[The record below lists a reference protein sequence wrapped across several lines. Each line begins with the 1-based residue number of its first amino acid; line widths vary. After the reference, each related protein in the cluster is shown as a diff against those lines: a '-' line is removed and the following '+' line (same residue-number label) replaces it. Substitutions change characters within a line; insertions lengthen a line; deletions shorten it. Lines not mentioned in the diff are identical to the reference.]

1 MKRVLLLFILIF
13 TLQPSTANA
22 IVMKDTKVLIELPYS
37 KSDQVSDVVL
47 TPVSAIL
54 IGTIESLNSTW
65 INGNL
70 SGASDG
76 FIASYSSLGAPL
88 WNLRLGGAEN
98 EIATSAALDA
108 DGSIWVLG
116 AATSL
121 VTPTPN
127 PATTGPALNPDNVV
141 PEPGQVK
148 NSPLN
153 RIKLWQVSNT
163 GRLLNSFEFIS
174 ENIINPRKIIISGAN
189 LNIFGNSYNKSDVS
203 GFYISANKFGIFS
216 PKVKYGVKTTQLSS
230 AILNSDASFTLV
242 GMSGDQL
249 LKTKA
254 LSKLDAIT
262 MKVSSSGVL
271 QVVGRA
277 TLKST
282 TRNWSSIS
290 TGLLQGGKVTYSN
303 RTEAAITKFS
313 AINKPIWNVRYS
325 AKSSALVASGK
336 NSWASFISSG
346 QIKSV
351 SAWKPKIPTPVVL
364 ELGKKGEVLNSY
376 KLSAPAVAIAV
387 NNEIGT
393 VLITDSGV
401 SFGLVVIN

>member
-1 MKRVLLLFILIF
+1 MKRVLLAFLLIF
-13 TLQPSTANA
+13 SLQPSTANA
-22 IVMKDTKVLIELPYS
+22 VEIKSTKALIELPYL

-54 IGTIESLNSTW
+54 IGTTESPNSPW
-65 INGNL
+65 ISGNL
-70 SGASDG
+70 GGASDG

-88 WNLRLGGAEN
+88 WNLRLGGIEN
-98 EIATSAALDA
+98 EIATSAAIDT

-121 VTPTPN
+121 ITPTPKPN
-127 PATTGPALNPDNVV
+127 TGPVLNPDNVIS
-141 PEPGQVK
+141 ESAQVK

-153 RIKLWQVSNT
+153 RIKLWQISNT

-174 ENIINPRKIIISGAN
+174 ENIIDPRKILISGAN
-189 LNIFGNSYNKSDVS
+189 LNIFGNSYNKNEVS
-203 GFYISANKFGIFS
+203 GFYISANKFGVFS
-216 PKVKYGVKTTQLSS
+216 PKVKYGVKTTQLNS
-230 AILNSDASFTLV
+230 AIINLDAGFTVV
-242 GMSGDQL
+242 GTSGDPL

-262 MKVSSSGVL
+262 IKVSSSGLL

-290 TGLLQGGKVTYSN
+290 TGLLQGGKVSYSN

-313 AINKPIWNVRYS
+313 AINKPIWNIRYS

-346 QIKSV
+346 PIKSV
-351 SAWKPKIPTPVVL
+351 PAWKPKIPTPVVV
-364 ELGKKGEVLNSY
+364 ELGKKGEALNSY
-376 KLSAPAVAIAV
+376 KLSAPAVAMAV
-387 NNEIGT
+387 NSEIGT

-401 SFGLVVIN
+401 SFGFIVIN

>member
-1 MKRVLLLFILIF
+1 LKRVLLVFILIF

-54 IGTIESLNSTW
+54 IGTIESPNSTW

-70 SGASDG
+70 GGASDG

-98 EIATSAALDA
+98 EIATSAAIDA

-121 VTPTPN
+121 VTPTPK
-127 PATTGPALNPDNVV
+127 PATGPVLNPDNVV

-189 LNIFGNSYNKSDVS
+189 LNIFGNSYIKSDVS
-203 GFYISANKFGIFS
+203 GFYISANKFGAFS
-216 PKVKYGVKTTQLSS
+216 PKVKYGVKTTQISS
-230 AILNSDASFTLV
+230 AIINTDASFTVV

-249 LKTKA
+249 LKSKA

-262 MKVSSSGVL
+262 MKTSSTGVL

-277 TLKST
+277 TLKNT
-282 TRNWSSIS
+282 TRSWSSIGA
-290 TGLLQGGKVTYSN
+290 GLLQGGKVSYSN
-303 RTEAAITKFS
+303 KTESAITKFS
-313 AINKPIWNVRYS
+313 AINKPVWNIRYS

-346 QIKSV
+346 PIKSV
-351 SAWKPKIPTPVVL
+351 PAWKPKIPIPVVV
-364 ELGKKGEVLNSY
+364 ELGKKGEALNSY
-376 KLSAPAVAIAV
+376 KLSAPAVALAV
-387 NNEIGT
+387 NSEIGT

-401 SFGLVVIN
+401 SFGFVVIN

>member
-1 MKRVLLLFILIF
+1 MKRVLLVFILIF

-54 IGTIESLNSTW
+54 IGTIESPNSTW

-70 SGASDG
+70 GGASDG

-98 EIATSAALDA
+98 EIATSAAIDA

-121 VTPTPN
+121 VTPTPK
-127 PATTGPALNPDNVV
+127 PATGPVLNPDNVA
-141 PEPGQVK
+141 PETGQVK

-189 LNIFGNSYNKSDVS
+189 INIFGNSYTKSDVS
-203 GFYISANKFGIFS
+203 GFYISANKFGAFS
-216 PKVKYGVKTTQLSS
+216 PKVKYGVKTTQISS
-230 AILNSDASFTLV
+230 AIINTDASFTLV

-249 LKTKA
+249 LKSKA

-262 MKVSSSGVL
+262 MKTSSTGVL

-277 TLKST
+277 TLKNT
-282 TRNWSSIS
+282 TRSWSSIGA
-290 TGLLQGGKVTYSN
+290 GLLQGGKVTYSN
-303 RTEAAITKFS
+303 KTESAITKFS
-313 AINKPIWNVRYS
+313 AINKPVWNIRYS

-346 QIKSV
+346 PIKSV
-351 SAWKPKIPTPVVL
+351 PAWKPKIPIPVVV
-364 ELGKKGEVLNSY
+364 ELGKKGEALNSY
-376 KLSAPAVAIAV
+376 KLSAPAVAMAV
-387 NNEIGT
+387 NSEIGT

-401 SFGLVVIN
+401 SFGFVVIN

>member
-1 MKRVLLLFILIF
+1 LKRVLLVFILIF

-54 IGTIESLNSTW
+54 IGTIESPNSTW

-70 SGASDG
+70 GGASDG

-98 EIATSAALDA
+98 EIATSATIDA

-121 VTPTPN
+121 VTPTPK
-127 PATTGPALNPDNVV
+127 PATGPVLNPDNVV

-189 LNIFGNSYNKSDVS
+189 INIFGNSYTKSDVS
-203 GFYISANKFGIFS
+203 GFYISANKFGAFS
-216 PKVKYGVKTTQLSS
+216 PKVKYGVKTTQISS
-230 AILNSDASFTLV
+230 AIINTDASFTLV

-249 LKTKA
+249 LKSKA

-262 MKVSSSGVL
+262 MKTSSTGVL

-277 TLKST
+277 TLKNT
-282 TRNWSSIS
+282 TRSWSSIGA
-290 TGLLQGGKVTYSN
+290 GLLQGGKVTYSN
-303 RTEAAITKFS
+303 KTESAITKFS
-313 AINKPIWNVRYS
+313 AINKPVWNIRYS

-346 QIKSV
+346 PIKSV
-351 SAWKPKIPTPVVL
+351 PAWKPKIPIPVVV
-364 ELGKKGEVLNSY
+364 ELGKKGEALNSY
-376 KLSAPAVAIAV
+376 KLSAPAVAMAV
-387 NNEIGT
+387 NSEIGT

-401 SFGLVVIN
+401 SFGFVVIN

>member
-1 MKRVLLLFILIF
+1 MKRVLLVFILIF

-54 IGTIESLNSTW
+54 IGTIESPNSTW

-70 SGASDG
+70 GGASDG

-98 EIATSAALDA
+98 EIATSAAIDA

-121 VTPTPN
+121 VTPTPK
-127 PATTGPALNPDNVV
+127 PATGPVLNPDNVI

-163 GRLLNSFEFIS
+163 GRLLNSFEFVS

-189 LNIFGNSYNKSDVS
+189 INIFGNSYNKSDVS
-203 GFYISANKFGIFS
+203 GFYISANKFGAFS
-216 PKVKYGVKTTQLSS
+216 PKVKYGVKTTQISS
-230 AILNSDASFTLV
+230 AIVNPDASFTVV

-249 LKTKA
+249 LKSKA

-262 MKVSSSGVL
+262 MKTASTGVL

-277 TLKST
+277 TLKNT
-282 TRNWSSIS
+282 TRSWSSIGA
-290 TGLLQGGKVTYSN
+290 GLLQGGKVTYSN
-303 RTEAAITKFS
+303 KTESAITKFS
-313 AINKPIWNVRYS
+313 AINKPVWNIRYS

-336 NSWASFISSG
+336 NSWASFISNG
-346 QIKSV
+346 PIKSV
-351 SAWKPKIPTPVVL
+351 SAWKPKTPTPVVV
-364 ELGKKGEVLNSY
+364 ELGKKGEALNSY
-376 KLSAPAVAIAV
+376 KLSAPAVAMAV
-387 NNEIGT
+387 NSEIGT

-401 SFGLVVIN
+401 SFGFVVIN

>member
-1 MKRVLLLFILIF
+1 
-13 TLQPSTANA
+13 
-22 IVMKDTKVLIELPYS
+22 MKDTKVLIELPYS

-54 IGTIESLNSTW
+54 IGTIESPNSTW

-70 SGASDG
+70 GGASDG

-98 EIATSAALDA
+98 EIATSAAIDA

-121 VTPTPN
+121 VTPTPK
-127 PATTGPALNPDNVV
+127 PATGPVLNPDNVV

-189 LNIFGNSYNKSDVS
+189 INIFGNSYTKSDVS
-203 GFYISANKFGIFS
+203 GFYISANKFGAFS
-216 PKVKYGVKTTQLSS
+216 PKVKYGVKTTQISS
-230 AILNSDASFTLV
+230 AIINTDASFTLV

-249 LKTKA
+249 LKSKA

-262 MKVSSSGVL
+262 IKISSSGVL

-277 TLKST
+277 TLKNT
-282 TRNWSSIS
+282 TRSWSSIGA
-290 TGLLQGGKVTYSN
+290 GLLQGGKVTYSN
-303 RTEAAITKFS
+303 KTESAITKFS
-313 AINKPIWNVRYS
+313 AINKPVWNIRYS

-346 QIKSV
+346 PIKSV
-351 SAWKPKIPTPVVL
+351 PAWKPKIPIPVVV
-364 ELGKKGEVLNSY
+364 ELGKKGEALNSY
-376 KLSAPAVAIAV
+376 KLSAPAVALAV
-387 NNEIGT
+387 NSEIGT

-401 SFGLVVIN
+401 SFGFVVIN

>member
-1 MKRVLLLFILIF
+1 
-13 TLQPSTANA
+13 
-22 IVMKDTKVLIELPYS
+22 MKDTKVLIELPYS

-54 IGTIESLNSTW
+54 IGTSESPNSTW

-70 SGASDG
+70 GGASDG

-98 EIATSAALDA
+98 EIATSAAIDA

-121 VTPTPN
+121 VTPTPK
-127 PATTGPALNPDNVV
+127 PATGPVLNPDNVV

-189 LNIFGNSYNKSDVS
+189 INIFGNSYNKSDVS
-203 GFYISANKFGIFS
+203 GFYISANKFGAFS
-216 PKVKYGVKTTQLSS
+216 PKVKYGVKTTQISS
-230 AILNSDASFTLV
+230 AIINTDASFTLV

-249 LKTKA
+249 LKSKA

-262 MKVSSSGVL
+262 MKTSSTGVL

-277 TLKST
+277 TLKNT
-282 TRNWSSIS
+282 TRSWSSIGA
-290 TGLLQGGKVTYSN
+290 GLLQGGKVTYSN
-303 RTEAAITKFS
+303 KTESAITKFS
-313 AINKPIWNVRYS
+313 AINKPVWNIRYS

-346 QIKSV
+346 PIKSV
-351 SAWKPKIPTPVVL
+351 PAWKPKIPIPVVV
-364 ELGKKGEVLNSY
+364 ELGKKGEALNSY
-376 KLSAPAVAIAV
+376 KLSAPAVAMAV
-387 NNEIGT
+387 NSEIGT

-401 SFGLVVIN
+401 SFGFVVIN

>member
-1 MKRVLLLFILIF
+1 LKRVLLVFILIF

-22 IVMKDTKVLIELPYS
+22 IVMKETKVLIELPYS

-54 IGTIESLNSTW
+54 IGTIESPNSTW

-70 SGASDG
+70 GGASDG

-98 EIATSAALDA
+98 EIATSAAIDA

-121 VTPTPN
+121 VTPTPK
-127 PATTGPALNPDNVV
+127 PATGPVLNPDNVV

-189 LNIFGNSYNKSDVS
+189 INIFGNSYTKSDVS
-203 GFYISANKFGIFS
+203 GFYISANKFGAFS
-216 PKVKYGVKTTQLSS
+216 PKVKYGVKTTQISS
-230 AILNSDASFTLV
+230 AIINTDASFTLV

-249 LKTKA
+249 LKSKA

-262 MKVSSSGVL
+262 MKTSSTGVL

-277 TLKST
+277 TLKNT
-282 TRNWSSIS
+282 TRSWSSIGA
-290 TGLLQGGKVTYSN
+290 GLLQGGKVTYSN
-303 RTEAAITKFS
+303 KTESAITKFS
-313 AINKPIWNVRYS
+313 AINKPVWNIRYS

-346 QIKSV
+346 PIKSV
-351 SAWKPKIPTPVVL
+351 PAWKPKIPIPVVV
-364 ELGKKGEVLNSY
+364 ELGKKGEALNSY
-376 KLSAPAVAIAV
+376 KLSAPAVAMAV
-387 NNEIGT
+387 NSEIGT

-401 SFGLVVIN
+401 SFGFVVIN

>member
-1 MKRVLLLFILIF
+1 
-13 TLQPSTANA
+13 
-22 IVMKDTKVLIELPYS
+22 MKDTKVLIELPYS

-54 IGTIESLNSTW
+54 IGTIESPNSTW

-70 SGASDG
+70 GGASDG

-98 EIATSAALDA
+98 EIATSAAIDA

-121 VTPTPN
+121 VTPTPK
-127 PATTGPALNPDNVV
+127 PATGPVLNPDNVV

-163 GRLLNSFEFIS
+163 GRLLNSFEFVS

-189 LNIFGNSYNKSDVS
+189 INIFGNSYNKSDVS
-203 GFYISANKFGIFS
+203 GFYISANKFGAFS
-216 PKVKYGVKTTQLSS
+216 PKVKYGVKTTQISS
-230 AILNSDASFTLV
+230 AIINTDASFTVV

-249 LKTKA
+249 LKSKA

-262 MKVSSSGVL
+262 MKTSSTGVL

-277 TLKST
+277 TLKNT
-282 TRNWSSIS
+282 TRSWSSIGA
-290 TGLLQGGKVTYSN
+290 GLLQGGKVTYSN
-303 RTEAAITKFS
+303 KTESAITKFS
-313 AINKPIWNVRYS
+313 AINKPVWNIRYS

-346 QIKSV
+346 PIKSV
-351 SAWKPKIPTPVVL
+351 PAWKPKIPIPVVV
-364 ELGKKGEVLNSY
+364 ELGKKGEALNSY
-376 KLSAPAVAIAV
+376 KLSAPAVAMAV
-387 NNEIGT
+387 NSEIGT

-401 SFGLVVIN
+401 SFGFVVIN

>member
-1 MKRVLLLFILIF
+1 MKRVLLVFILIF

-54 IGTIESLNSTW
+54 IGTIESPNSTW

-70 SGASDG
+70 GGASDG

-98 EIATSAALDA
+98 EIATSAAIDA

-121 VTPTPN
+121 VTPTPQ
-127 PATTGPALNPDNVV
+127 PATGPVLNPDNVV

-163 GRLLNSFEFIS
+163 GRLLNTFEFIS

-189 LNIFGNSYNKSDVS
+189 LNIFGNSYIKSDVS
-203 GFYISANKFGIFS
+203 GFYISANKFGAFS
-216 PKVKYGVKTTQLSS
+216 PKIKYGVKTTQISS
-230 AILNSDASFTLV
+230 AIINSDASFTVV

-249 LKTKA
+249 LKSKA

-262 MKVSSSGVL
+262 MKTSSAGVL

-277 TLKST
+277 TLKNT
-282 TRNWSSIS
+282 TRSWSSIGA
-290 TGLLQGGKVTYSN
+290 GLLQGGKVTYSN
-303 RTEAAITKFS
+303 KTESAITKFS
-313 AINKPIWNVRYS
+313 AINKPVWNIRYS

-346 QIKSV
+346 PIKSV
-351 SAWKPKIPTPVVL
+351 PAWKPKIPIPVVV
-364 ELGKKGEVLNSY
+364 ELGKKGEALNSY
-376 KLSAPAVAIAV
+376 KLSAPAVALAV
-387 NNEIGT
+387 NSEIGT

-401 SFGLVVIN
+401 SFGFVVIN

>member
-1 MKRVLLLFILIF
+1 MKRVLLVFILIF

-54 IGTIESLNSTW
+54 IGTIESPNSTW

-70 SGASDG
+70 GGASDG

-98 EIATSAALDA
+98 EIATSAAIDA

-121 VTPTPN
+121 VTPTPK
-127 PATTGPALNPDNVV
+127 PATGPVLNPDNVV

-189 LNIFGNSYNKSDVS
+189 INIFGNSYTKSDVS
-203 GFYISANKFGIFS
+203 GFYISANKFGAFS
-216 PKVKYGVKTTQLSS
+216 PKVKYGVKTTQISS
-230 AILNSDASFTLV
+230 AIINTDASFTLV

-249 LKTKA
+249 LKSKA

-262 MKVSSSGVL
+262 MKTSSTGVL

-277 TLKST
+277 TLKNT
-282 TRNWSSIS
+282 TRSWSSIGA
-290 TGLLQGGKVTYSN
+290 GLLQGGKVTYSN
-303 RTEAAITKFS
+303 KTESAITKFS
-313 AINKPIWNVRYS
+313 AINKPVWNIRYS

-346 QIKSV
+346 PIKSV
-351 SAWKPKIPTPVVL
+351 PAWKPKIPIPVVV
-364 ELGKKGEVLNSY
+364 ELGKKGEALNSY
-376 KLSAPAVAIAV
+376 KLSAPAVALAV
-387 NNEIGT
+387 NSEIGT

-401 SFGLVVIN
+401 SFGFVVIN

>member
-1 MKRVLLLFILIF
+1 LKRFFLIF
-13 TLQPSTANA
+13 LLIFSLQPSTANA
-22 IVMKDTKVLIELPYS
+22 IVVKNTKALIELPYS

-54 IGTIESLNSTW
+54 IGTTESPNSPW
-65 INGNL
+65 ISGNL
-70 SGASDG
+70 GGASDG

-88 WNLRLGGAEN
+88 WNLRLGGIEN
-98 EIATSAALDA
+98 EIATSAAIDS

-116 AATSL
+116 AGTAL
-121 VTPTPN
+121 ITPTPK
-127 PATTGPALNPDNVV
+127 PSTGPVLNPDNVISD
-141 PEPGQVK
+141 PSQVK

-153 RIKLWQVSNT
+153 RIKLWQISNT

-174 ENIINPRKIIISGAN
+174 ENIVNPRKIIVSGAN

-203 GFYISANKFGIFS
+203 GFYISVNKFGIFS
-216 PKVKYGVKTTQLSS
+216 PKVKYGLKTTQLNS
-230 AILNSDASFTLV
+230 AIINSDISFTVV
-242 GMSGDQL
+242 GVSGDQL

-254 LSKLDAIT
+254 LGKLDAIT
-262 MKVSSSGVL
+262 IKVSSSGVL

-277 TLKST
+277 TLKNT

-290 TGLLQGGKVTYSN
+290 NGLLQGGKVSYSN

-313 AINKPIWNVRYS
+313 AINKPSWNVRYS

-346 QIKSV
+346 PIKSV
-351 SAWKPKIPTPVVL
+351 PAWKPKIPTPVVL
-364 ELGKKGEVLNSY
+364 ELGKKGEALNSY
-376 KLSAPAVAIAV
+376 KLSAPAVAMAV
-387 NNEIGT
+387 NSEIGT
-393 VLITDSGV
+393 VIITDSGV
-401 SFGLVVIN
+401 SFGFIVIN

>member
-1 MKRVLLLFILIF
+1 LIF

-22 IVMKDTKVLIELPYS
+22 IVVKDTKVLIELPYS

-54 IGTIESLNSTW
+54 IGTVESPNSTW

-70 SGASDG
+70 GGASDG

-98 EIATSAALDA
+98 EIATSAAIDA

-121 VTPTPN
+121 VTPTPK
-127 PATTGPALNPDNVV
+127 PATGPVLNPDNVV
-141 PEPGQVK
+141 PELGQVK

-153 RIKLWQVSNT
+153 RVKLWQISNT

-189 LNIFGNSYNKSDVS
+189 INIFGNSYNKSDVS
-203 GFYISANKFGIFS
+203 GFYISANKFGAFS
-216 PKVKYGVKTTQLSS
+216 PKIKYGVKTTQISS
-230 AILNSDASFTLV
+230 AIINSDASFTVV

-249 LKTKA
+249 LKSKA

-262 MKVSSSGVL
+262 MKISSIGVL

-277 TLKST
+277 TLKNT
-282 TRNWSSIS
+282 TRSWSSIS
-290 TGLLQGGKVTYSN
+290 AGLLQGGKVTYSN
-303 RTEAAITKFS
+303 KTESAITKFS
-313 AINKPIWNVRYS
+313 AINKPVWNIRYS
-325 AKSSALVASGK
+325 AKSSAIVASGK

-346 QIKSV
+346 PIKSV
-351 SAWKPKIPTPVVL
+351 SAWKPKIPTPVVV
-364 ELGKKGEVLNSY
+364 ELGKKGEALNSY
-376 KLSAPAVAIAV
+376 KLSAPAVAMAV
-387 NNEIGT
+387 NSEIGT

-401 SFGLVVIN
+401 SFGFVVIN

>member
-1 MKRVLLLFILIF
+1 LKRVLLTFLLIF
-13 TLQPSTANA
+13 SLQPSTANA
-22 IVMKDTKVLIELPYS
+22 VEIKSTKALIELPYL

-54 IGTIESLNSTW
+54 IGTTESPNSPW
-65 INGNL
+65 ISGNL
-70 SGASDG
+70 GGVSDG

-88 WNLRLGGAEN
+88 WNLRLGGIEN
-98 EIATSAALDA
+98 EIATSAAIDT

-116 AATSL
+116 AASSL
-121 VTPTPN
+121 ITPTPK
-127 PATTGPALNPDNVV
+127 PITGPVLNPDNVIS
-141 PEPGQVK
+141 ESAQVK

-153 RIKLWQVSNT
+153 RIKLWQISNT

-174 ENIINPRKIIISGAN
+174 ENIIDPRKILISGAN
-189 LNIFGNSYNKSDVS
+189 LNIFGNSYNKNEVS
-203 GFYISANKFGIFS
+203 GFYISANKFGVFS
-216 PKVKYGVKTTQLSS
+216 LKVKYGVKTTQLNS
-230 AILNSDASFTLV
+230 AIINSDASFTVV
-242 GMSGDQL
+242 GMSGDPL
-249 LKTKA
+249 LKTKT

-262 MKVSSSGVL
+262 IKVSSSGLL

-290 TGLLQGGKVTYSN
+290 TGLLQGGKVSYSN

-313 AINKPIWNVRYS
+313 AINKPIWNIRYS
-325 AKSSALVASGK
+325 AKSTALVASGK

-346 QIKSV
+346 PIKSV
-351 SAWKPKIPTPVVL
+351 PAWKPKIPTPVVV
-364 ELGKKGEVLNSY
+364 ELGKKGEALNSY
-376 KLSAPAVAIAV
+376 KLSAPAVAMAA
-387 NNEIGT
+387 NSEIGT

-401 SFGLVVIN
+401 SFGFIVIN

>member
-1 MKRVLLLFILIF
+1 LKRVLLVFILIF
-13 TLQPSTANA
+13 TLQPSTASA

-54 IGTIESLNSTW
+54 IGTIESPNSTW

-70 SGASDG
+70 GGASDG

-98 EIATSAALDA
+98 EIATSAAIDA

-121 VTPTPN
+121 VTPTPK
-127 PATTGPALNPDNVV
+127 PATGPVLNPDNVA
-141 PEPGQVK
+141 PETDQVK

-163 GRLLNSFEFIS
+163 GRLLNSFEFVS

-189 LNIFGNSYNKSDVS
+189 INIFGNSYNKSEVS
-203 GFYISANKFGIFS
+203 GFYISATKFGAFS
-216 PKVKYGVKTTQLSS
+216 PKVKYGVKTTQISS
-230 AILNSDASFTLV
+230 AVINSDASFTVV

-249 LKTKA
+249 LKSKA

-262 MKVSSSGVL
+262 MKTSSTGVL

-277 TLKST
+277 TLKNT
-282 TRNWSSIS
+282 TRSWSSIGA
-290 TGLLQGGKVTYSN
+290 GLLQGGKVTYSN
-303 RTEAAITKFS
+303 KTESAITKFS
-313 AINKPIWNVRYS
+313 AINKPVWNIRYS

-336 NSWASFISSG
+336 NSWATFISSG
-346 QIKSV
+346 PIKSV
-351 SAWKPKIPTPVVL
+351 PAWKPKIPTPVVV
-364 ELGKKGEVLNSY
+364 ELGKKGEALNSY

-387 NNEIGT
+387 NSEIGT

-401 SFGLVVIN
+401 SFGFVVIN

>member
-1 MKRVLLLFILIF
+1 MKRVLLVFILIF

-22 IVMKDTKVLIELPYS
+22 IVMKDTKVLIELAYS

-54 IGTIESLNSTW
+54 IGTSESPNSTW

-70 SGASDG
+70 GGASDG

-98 EIATSAALDA
+98 EIATSAAIDA

-121 VTPTPN
+121 VTPTPK
-127 PATTGPALNPDNVV
+127 PATGPVLNPDNVV

-163 GRLLNSFEFIS
+163 GRLLNSYEFIS

-189 LNIFGNSYNKSDVS
+189 INIFGNSYTKSDVS
-203 GFYISANKFGIFS
+203 GFYISANKFGAFS
-216 PKVKYGVKTTQLSS
+216 PKIKYGVKTTQISS
-230 AILNSDASFTLV
+230 AIINSDASFTVV

-249 LKTKA
+249 LKSKA

-262 MKVSSSGVL
+262 MKTSSTGVL

-277 TLKST
+277 TLKNT
-282 TRNWSSIS
+282 TRSWSSIGA
-290 TGLLQGGKVTYSN
+290 GLLQGGKVTYSN
-303 RTEAAITKFS
+303 KTESAITKFS
-313 AINKPIWNVRYS
+313 AINKPVWNIRYS

-346 QIKSV
+346 PIKSV
-351 SAWKPKIPTPVVL
+351 PAWKPKIPIPVVV
-364 ELGKKGEVLNSY
+364 ELGKKGEALNSY
-376 KLSAPAVAIAV
+376 KLSAPAVALAV
-387 NNEIGT
+387 NSEIGT

-401 SFGLVVIN
+401 SFGFVVIN

>member
-1 MKRVLLLFILIF
+1 MKRVLLVFILIF

-54 IGTIESLNSTW
+54 IGTSESPNSTW

-70 SGASDG
+70 GGASDG
-76 FIASYSSLGAPL
+76 FIASYSSLGVPL

-98 EIATSAALDA
+98 EIATSAAIDA

-121 VTPTPN
+121 VTPTPK
-127 PATTGPALNPDNVV
+127 PATGPVLNPDNVI

-189 LNIFGNSYNKSDVS
+189 INIFGNSYNKSDVS
-203 GFYISANKFGIFS
+203 GFYISANKFGAFS
-216 PKVKYGVKTTQLSS
+216 PKVKYGVKTTQISS
-230 AILNSDASFTLV
+230 AIINADASFTVV

-249 LKTKA
+249 LKSKT

-262 MKVSSSGVL
+262 MKTSSTGVL
-271 QVVGRA
+271 QIVGRA
-277 TLKST
+277 TLKNT
-282 TRNWSSIS
+282 TRSWSSIGA
-290 TGLLQGGKVTYSN
+290 GLLQGGKVTYSN
-303 RTEAAITKFS
+303 KTESAITKFS
-313 AINKPIWNVRYS
+313 AINKPVWNIRYS

-346 QIKSV
+346 PIKSV
-351 SAWKPKIPTPVVL
+351 SAWKPKSPTPVVV
-364 ELGKKGEVLNSY
+364 ELGKKGEALNSY
-376 KLSAPAVAIAV
+376 KLSAPAVAMAV
-387 NNEIGT
+387 NSEIGT

-401 SFGLVVIN
+401 SFGFVVIN

>member
-1 MKRVLLLFILIF
+1 MKRVLLVFILIF

-54 IGTIESLNSTW
+54 IGTSESPNSTW

-70 SGASDG
+70 GGASDG

-98 EIATSAALDA
+98 EIATSAAIDA

-121 VTPTPN
+121 VTPTPK
-127 PATTGPALNPDNVV
+127 PATGPVLNPDNVV

-189 LNIFGNSYNKSDVS
+189 INIFGNSYTKSDVS
-203 GFYISANKFGIFS
+203 GFYISANKFGAFS
-216 PKVKYGVKTTQLSS
+216 PKVKYGVKTTQISS
-230 AILNSDASFTLV
+230 AIINTDASFTLV

-249 LKTKA
+249 LKSKA

-262 MKVSSSGVL
+262 IKISSSGVL

-277 TLKST
+277 TLKNT
-282 TRNWSSIS
+282 TRSWSSIGA
-290 TGLLQGGKVTYSN
+290 GLLQGGKVTYSN
-303 RTEAAITKFS
+303 KTESAITKFS
-313 AINKPIWNVRYS
+313 AINKPVWNIRYS

-346 QIKSV
+346 PIKSV
-351 SAWKPKIPTPVVL
+351 PAWKPKIPIPVVV
-364 ELGKKGEVLNSY
+364 ELGKKGEALNSY
-376 KLSAPAVAIAV
+376 KLSAPAVALAV
-387 NNEIGT
+387 NSEIGT

-401 SFGLVVIN
+401 SFGFVVIN

>member
-1 MKRVLLLFILIF
+1 MKRVLLVFILIF

-54 IGTIESLNSTW
+54 IGTIESPNSTW

-70 SGASDG
+70 GGASDG

-98 EIATSAALDA
+98 EIATSAAIDA

-121 VTPTPN
+121 VTPTPK
-127 PATTGPALNPDNVV
+127 PATGPVLNPDNVV

-189 LNIFGNSYNKSDVS
+189 INIFGNSYTKSDVS
-203 GFYISANKFGIFS
+203 GFYISANKFGAFS
-216 PKVKYGVKTTQLSS
+216 PKVKYGVKTTQISS
-230 AILNSDASFTLV
+230 AIINTDASFTLV

-249 LKTKA
+249 LKSKA

-262 MKVSSSGVL
+262 MKTSSTGVL

-277 TLKST
+277 TLKNT
-282 TRNWSSIS
+282 TRSWSSIGA
-290 TGLLQGGKVTYSN
+290 GLLQGGKVSYSN
-303 RTEAAITKFS
+303 KTESAITKFS
-313 AINKPIWNVRYS
+313 AINKPVWNIRYS

-346 QIKSV
+346 PIKSV
-351 SAWKPKIPTPVVL
+351 PAWKPKIPIPVVV
-364 ELGKKGEVLNSY
+364 ELGKKGEALNSY
-376 KLSAPAVAIAV
+376 KLSAPAVALAV
-387 NNEIGT
+387 NSEIGT

-401 SFGLVVIN
+401 SFGFVVIN

>member
-1 MKRVLLLFILIF
+1 LKRVLLVFILIF

-54 IGTIESLNSTW
+54 IGTIESPNSTW

-70 SGASDG
+70 GGASDG

-98 EIATSAALDA
+98 EIATSAAIDA

-121 VTPTPN
+121 VTPTPK
-127 PATTGPALNPDNVV
+127 PATGPVLNPDNVA
-141 PEPGQVK
+141 PETGQVK

-163 GRLLNSFEFIS
+163 GRLLNTFEFIS

-189 LNIFGNSYNKSDVS
+189 LNIFGNSYIKSDVS
-203 GFYISANKFGIFS
+203 GFYISANKFGAFS
-216 PKVKYGVKTTQLSS
+216 PKIKYGVKTTQISS
-230 AILNSDASFTLV
+230 AIINSDASFTVV

-249 LKTKA
+249 LKSKA

-262 MKVSSSGVL
+262 MKTSSTGVL

-277 TLKST
+277 TLKNT
-282 TRNWSSIS
+282 TRSWSSIGA
-290 TGLLQGGKVTYSN
+290 GLLQGGKVTYSN
-303 RTEAAITKFS
+303 KTESAITKFS
-313 AINKPIWNVRYS
+313 AINKPVWNIRYS

-346 QIKSV
+346 PIKSV
-351 SAWKPKIPTPVVL
+351 PAWKPKIPIPVVV
-364 ELGKKGEVLNSY
+364 ELGKKGEALNSY
-376 KLSAPAVAIAV
+376 KLSAPAVALAV
-387 NNEIGT
+387 NSEIGT

-401 SFGLVVIN
+401 SFGFVVIN

>member
-1 MKRVLLLFILIF
+1 MKRVLLVFILIF

-54 IGTIESLNSTW
+54 IGTIESPNSTW

-70 SGASDG
+70 GGASDG

-98 EIATSAALDA
+98 EIATSAAIDA

-121 VTPTPN
+121 VTPTPK
-127 PATTGPALNPDNVV
+127 PATGPVLNPDNVA

-163 GRLLNSFEFIS
+163 GRLLNSFEFVS

-189 LNIFGNSYNKSDVS
+189 INIFGNSYNKSDVS
-203 GFYISANKFGIFS
+203 GFYISANKFGAFS
-216 PKVKYGVKTTQLSS
+216 PKVKYGVKTTQISS
-230 AILNSDASFTLV
+230 AIINTDASFTVV

-249 LKTKA
+249 LKSKA

-262 MKVSSSGVL
+262 MKTSSTGVL

-277 TLKST
+277 TLKNT
-282 TRNWSSIS
+282 TRSWSSIGA
-290 TGLLQGGKVTYSN
+290 GLLQGGKVSYSN
-303 RTEAAITKFS
+303 KTESAITKFS
-313 AINKPIWNVRYS
+313 AINNPVWNIRYP

-346 QIKSV
+346 PIKSV
-351 SAWKPKIPTPVVL
+351 PAWKPKIPIPVVV
-364 ELGKKGEVLNSY
+364 ELGKKGEALNSY
-376 KLSAPAVAIAV
+376 KLSAPAVAMAV
-387 NNEIGT
+387 NSEIGT

-401 SFGLVVIN
+401 SFGFVVIN

>member
-1 MKRVLLLFILIF
+1 MKRVFLTFLLIF
-13 TLQPSTANA
+13 SLQPSTANA
-22 IVMKDTKVLIELPYS
+22 VVIKSTKALIELPYL
-37 KSDQVSDVVL
+37 KSDQVSDVAL
-47 TPVSAIL
+47 TPVSVIL
-54 IGTIESLNSTW
+54 IGTTESSNSPW

-70 SGASDG
+70 GGLSDG

-88 WNLRLGGAEN
+88 WNLRLGGIEN
-98 EIATSAALDA
+98 EITTSAALDT

-116 AATSL
+116 SSTSL
-121 VTPTPN
+121 LTQAPTP
-127 PATTGPALNPDNVV
+127 ASGQVLNPDNVV
-141 PEPGQVK
+141 PEPVQVK

-153 RIKLWQVSNT
+153 RIKLWQISSN
-163 GRLLNSFEFIS
+163 GNLLNTFEFIS
-174 ENIINPRKIIISGAN
+174 ENIIDPRKILISGTN
-189 LNIFGNSYNKSDVS
+189 LIIFGNSYNKSDVS
-203 GFYISANKFGIFS
+203 GFYISANKFGTFS

-230 AILNSDASFTLV
+230 AIINSDTSFTLV
-242 GMSGDQL
+242 GTSGDQL

-254 LSKLDAIT
+254 LSKFDAIT

-303 RTEAAITKFS
+303 RTEAAVTKFS

-336 NSWASFISSG
+336 NFWASFISSG

-376 KLSAPAVAIAV
+376 KLSAPAVVIAV

-401 SFGLVVIN
+401 SFGFIVIN

>member
-1 MKRVLLLFILIF
+1 
-13 TLQPSTANA
+13 
-22 IVMKDTKVLIELPYS
+22 MKDTKVLIELPYS

-54 IGTIESLNSTW
+54 IGTIESPNSTW

-70 SGASDG
+70 GGASDG

-98 EIATSAALDA
+98 EIATSAAIDA

-121 VTPTPN
+121 VTPTPK
-127 PATTGPALNPDNVV
+127 PATGPVLNPDNVV

-189 LNIFGNSYNKSDVS
+189 LNIFGNSYIKSDVS
-203 GFYISANKFGIFS
+203 GFYISANKFGVFS
-216 PKVKYGVKTTQLSS
+216 PKIKYGVKTTQINS
-230 AILNSDASFTLV
+230 AIINSDASFTVV

-249 LKTKA
+249 LKSKA

-262 MKVSSSGVL
+262 MKTSSTGVL

-277 TLKST
+277 TLKNT
-282 TRNWSSIS
+282 TRSWSSIGA
-290 TGLLQGGKVTYSN
+290 GLLQGGKVTYSN
-303 RTEAAITKFS
+303 KTESAITKFS
-313 AINKPIWNVRYS
+313 AINKPVWNIRYS

-346 QIKSV
+346 PIKSV
-351 SAWKPKIPTPVVL
+351 PAWKPKIPIPVVV
-364 ELGKKGEVLNSY
+364 ELGKKGEALNSY
-376 KLSAPAVAIAV
+376 KLSAPAVVMAV
-387 NNEIGT
+387 NSEIGT

-401 SFGLVVIN
+401 SFGFVVIN

>member
-1 MKRVLLLFILIF
+1 MKRVLLVFILIF

-54 IGTIESLNSTW
+54 IGTSESPNSTW

-70 SGASDG
+70 GGASDG

-98 EIATSAALDA
+98 EIATSAAIDA

-121 VTPTPN
+121 VTPTPK
-127 PATTGPALNPDNVV
+127 PATGPVLNPDNVV

-163 GRLLNSFEFIS
+163 GRLLNSFEFVS

-189 LNIFGNSYNKSDVS
+189 INIFGNSYNKSDVS
-203 GFYISANKFGIFS
+203 GFYISANKFGTFS
-216 PKVKYGVKTTQLSS
+216 PKIKYGVKTTQISS
-230 AILNSDASFTLV
+230 AIINSDASFTVV

-249 LKTKA
+249 LKSKA

-262 MKVSSSGVL
+262 MKTSSAGVL

-277 TLKST
+277 TLKNT
-282 TRNWSSIS
+282 TRSWSSIGA
-290 TGLLQGGKVTYSN
+290 GLLQGGKVTYSN
-303 RTEAAITKFS
+303 KTESAITKFS
-313 AINKPIWNVRYS
+313 AINKPVWNIRYS

-346 QIKSV
+346 PIKSV
-351 SAWKPKIPTPVVL
+351 PAWKPKIPIPVVV
-364 ELGKKGEVLNSY
+364 ELGKKGEALNSY
-376 KLSAPAVAIAV
+376 KLSAPAVAMAV
-387 NNEIGT
+387 NSEIGT

-401 SFGLVVIN
+401 SFGFVVIN

>member
-1 MKRVLLLFILIF
+1 LKRVLLVFILIF

-54 IGTIESLNSTW
+54 IGTIESPNSTW

-70 SGASDG
+70 GGASDG

-98 EIATSAALDA
+98 EIATSAAIDA

-121 VTPTPN
+121 VTPTPK
-127 PATTGPALNPDNVV
+127 PATGPVLNPDNVV

-189 LNIFGNSYNKSDVS
+189 LNIFGNSYIKSDVS
-203 GFYISANKFGIFS
+203 GFYISANKFGAFS
-216 PKVKYGVKTTQLSS
+216 PKIKYGVKTTQISS
-230 AILNSDASFTLV
+230 AIINTDASFTLV

-249 LKTKA
+249 LKSKA

-262 MKVSSSGVL
+262 MKTSSTGVL

-277 TLKST
+277 TLKNT
-282 TRNWSSIS
+282 TRSWSSIGA
-290 TGLLQGGKVTYSN
+290 GLLQGGKVTYSN
-303 RTEAAITKFS
+303 KTESAITKFS
-313 AINKPIWNVRYS
+313 AINKPVWNIRYS

-346 QIKSV
+346 PIKSV
-351 SAWKPKIPTPVVL
+351 PAWKPKIPIPVVV
-364 ELGKKGEVLNSY
+364 ELGKKGEALNSY
-376 KLSAPAVAIAV
+376 KLSAPAVAMAV
-387 NNEIGT
+387 NSEIGT

-401 SFGLVVIN
+401 SFGFVVIN

>member
-1 MKRVLLLFILIF
+1 LKRVLLVFILIF

-54 IGTIESLNSTW
+54 IGTIESPNSTW

-70 SGASDG
+70 GGASDG

-98 EIATSAALDA
+98 EIATSAAIDA

-121 VTPTPN
+121 VTPTPK
-127 PATTGPALNPDNVV
+127 PATGPVLNPDNVV

-163 GRLLNSFEFIS
+163 GRLLNTFEFIS

-189 LNIFGNSYNKSDVS
+189 LNIFGNSYIKSDVS
-203 GFYISANKFGIFS
+203 GFYISANKFGAFS
-216 PKVKYGVKTTQLSS
+216 PKIKYGVKTTQISS
-230 AILNSDASFTLV
+230 AIINSDASFTVV

-249 LKTKA
+249 LKSKA

-262 MKVSSSGVL
+262 MKTSSAGVL

-277 TLKST
+277 TLKNT
-282 TRNWSSIS
+282 TRSWSSIGA
-290 TGLLQGGKVTYSN
+290 GLLQGGKATYSN
-303 RTEAAITKFS
+303 KTESAITKFS
-313 AINKPIWNVRYS
+313 AINKPVWNIRYS

-346 QIKSV
+346 PIKSV
-351 SAWKPKIPTPVVL
+351 PAWKPKIPIPVVV
-364 ELGKKGEVLNSY
+364 ELGKKGEALNSY
-376 KLSAPAVAIAV
+376 KLSAPAVAMAV
-387 NNEIGT
+387 NSEIGT

-401 SFGLVVIN
+401 SFGFVVIN

>member
-1 MKRVLLLFILIF
+1 
-13 TLQPSTANA
+13 
-22 IVMKDTKVLIELPYS
+22 MKDTKVLIELPYS

-54 IGTIESLNSTW
+54 IGTIESPNSTW

-70 SGASDG
+70 GGASDG

-98 EIATSAALDA
+98 EIATSAAIDA

-121 VTPTPN
+121 VTPTPK
-127 PATTGPALNPDNVV
+127 PATGPVLNPDNVV

-163 GRLLNSFEFIS
+163 GRLLNSFEFVS

-189 LNIFGNSYNKSDVS
+189 INIFGNSYNKSDVS
-203 GFYISANKFGIFS
+203 GFYISANKFGAFS
-216 PKVKYGVKTTQLSS
+216 PKVKYGVKTTQISS
-230 AILNSDASFTLV
+230 AIINSDASFTVV

-249 LKTKA
+249 LKSKA

-262 MKVSSSGVL
+262 MKTSSTGVL

-277 TLKST
+277 TLKNT
-282 TRNWSSIS
+282 TRSWSSIGA
-290 TGLLQGGKVTYSN
+290 GLLQGGKVTYSN
-303 RTEAAITKFS
+303 KTESAITKFS
-313 AINKPIWNVRYS
+313 AINKPVWNIRYS

-346 QIKSV
+346 PIKSV
-351 SAWKPKIPTPVVL
+351 PAWKPKIPIPVVV
-364 ELGKKGEVLNSY
+364 ELGKKGEALNSY
-376 KLSAPAVAIAV
+376 KLSAPAVAMAV
-387 NNEIGT
+387 NSEIGT

-401 SFGLVVIN
+401 SFGFVVIN

>member
-1 MKRVLLLFILIF
+1 MKRVLLVFILIF

-54 IGTIESLNSTW
+54 IGTIESPNSTW

-70 SGASDG
+70 GGASDG

-98 EIATSAALDA
+98 EIATSAAIDA

-121 VTPTPN
+121 VTPTPK
-127 PATTGPALNPDNVV
+127 PATGPVLNPDNVV

-163 GRLLNSFEFIS
+163 GRLLNSYEFIS

-189 LNIFGNSYNKSDVS
+189 LNIFGNSYIKSDVS
-203 GFYISANKFGIFS
+203 GFYISANKFGAFS
-216 PKVKYGVKTTQLSS
+216 PKIKYGVKTTQISS
-230 AILNSDASFTLV
+230 AIINSDASFTVV

-249 LKTKA
+249 LKSKA

-262 MKVSSSGVL
+262 MKTSSTGVL

-277 TLKST
+277 TLKNT
-282 TRNWSSIS
+282 TRSWSSIGA
-290 TGLLQGGKVTYSN
+290 GLLQGGKATYSN
-303 RTEAAITKFS
+303 KTESAITKFS
-313 AINKPIWNVRYS
+313 AINKPVWNIRYS

-346 QIKSV
+346 PIKSV
-351 SAWKPKIPTPVVL
+351 PAWKPKIPIPVVV
-364 ELGKKGEVLNSY
+364 ELGKKGEALNSY
-376 KLSAPAVAIAV
+376 KLSAPAVAMAV
-387 NNEIGT
+387 NSEIGT

-401 SFGLVVIN
+401 SFGFVVIN

>member
-1 MKRVLLLFILIF
+1 MKRVLLVFILIF

-54 IGTIESLNSTW
+54 IGTIESPNSTW

-70 SGASDG
+70 GGASDG

-98 EIATSAALDA
+98 EIATSAAIDA

-121 VTPTPN
+121 VTPTPK
-127 PATTGPALNPDNVV
+127 PATGPVLNPDNVV

-163 GRLLNSFEFIS
+163 GRLLNSFEFVS

-189 LNIFGNSYNKSDVS
+189 INIFGNSYNKSDVS
-203 GFYISANKFGIFS
+203 GFYISANKFGAFS
-216 PKVKYGVKTTQLSS
+216 PKVKYGVKTTQINS
-230 AILNSDASFTLV
+230 AIINTDASFTVV

-249 LKTKA
+249 LKSKA
-254 LSKLDAIT
+254 LSKIDAIT
-262 MKVSSSGVL
+262 MKTSSTGVL

-277 TLKST
+277 TLKNT
-282 TRNWSSIS
+282 TRSWSSIGA
-290 TGLLQGGKVTYSN
+290 GLLQGGKVTYSN
-303 RTEAAITKFS
+303 KTESAITKFS
-313 AINKPIWNVRYS
+313 AINKPVWNIRYS

-346 QIKSV
+346 PIKSV
-351 SAWKPKIPTPVVL
+351 SAWKPKTPTPVVV
-364 ELGKKGEVLNSY
+364 ELGKKGEALNSY
-376 KLSAPAVAIAV
+376 KLSAPAVAMAV
-387 NNEIGT
+387 NSEIGT

-401 SFGLVVIN
+401 SFGFVVIN

>member
-1 MKRVLLLFILIF
+1 MKRVLLTFLLIF
-13 TLQPSTANA
+13 SLQPSTANA
-22 IVMKDTKVLIELPYS
+22 VEIKSTKALIELPYL

-54 IGTIESLNSTW
+54 IGTTESPNSPW
-65 INGNL
+65 ISGNL
-70 SGASDG
+70 GGASDG

-88 WNLRLGGAEN
+88 WNLRLGGIEN
-98 EIATSAALDA
+98 EIATSAAIDT

-121 VTPTPN
+121 ITPTPK
-127 PATTGPALNPDNVV
+127 PITGPVLNPDNVIS
-141 PEPGQVK
+141 ESAQVK

-153 RIKLWQVSNT
+153 RIKLWQISNT

-174 ENIINPRKIIISGAN
+174 ENIIDPRKILISGAN
-189 LNIFGNSYNKSDVS
+189 LNIFGNSYNKNEVS
-203 GFYISANKFGIFS
+203 GFYISANKFGVFS
-216 PKVKYGVKTTQLSS
+216 PKVKYGVKTTQLNS
-230 AILNSDASFTLV
+230 AIINSDASFTVV
-242 GMSGDQL
+242 GMSGDPL

-262 MKVSSSGVL
+262 IKVSSSGLL

-290 TGLLQGGKVTYSN
+290 TGLLQGGKVSYSN

-313 AINKPIWNVRYS
+313 AINKPIWNIRYS

-346 QIKSV
+346 PIKSV
-351 SAWKPKIPTPVVL
+351 PAWKPKIPTPVVV
-364 ELGKKGEVLNSY
+364 ELGKKGEALNSY
-376 KLSAPAVAIAV
+376 KLSAPAVAMAV
-387 NNEIGT
+387 NSEIGT

-401 SFGLVVIN
+401 SFGFIVIN

>member
-1 MKRVLLLFILIF
+1 MKRVLLVFILIF

-54 IGTIESLNSTW
+54 IGTIESPNSTW

-70 SGASDG
+70 GGASDG

-98 EIATSAALDA
+98 EIATSAAIDA

-121 VTPTPN
+121 VTPTPK
-127 PATTGPALNPDNVV
+127 PATGPVLNPDNVV

-189 LNIFGNSYNKSDVS
+189 INIFGNSYTKSDVS
-203 GFYISANKFGIFS
+203 GFYISANKFGAFS
-216 PKVKYGVKTTQLSS
+216 PKIKYGVKTTQISS
-230 AILNSDASFTLV
+230 AIINSDASFTVV

-249 LKTKA
+249 LKSKA

-262 MKVSSSGVL
+262 MKTSSTGVL

-277 TLKST
+277 TLKNT
-282 TRNWSSIS
+282 TRSWSSIGA
-290 TGLLQGGKVTYSN
+290 GLLQGGKVTYSN
-303 RTEAAITKFS
+303 KTESAITKFS
-313 AINKPIWNVRYS
+313 AINKPVWNIRYS

-346 QIKSV
+346 PIKSV
-351 SAWKPKIPTPVVL
+351 PAWKPKIPIPVVV
-364 ELGKKGEVLNSY
+364 ELGKKGEALNSY
-376 KLSAPAVAIAV
+376 KLSAPAVAMAV
-387 NNEIGT
+387 NSEIGT

-401 SFGLVVIN
+401 SFGFVVIN

>member
-1 MKRVLLLFILIF
+1 MKRVLLVFILIF

-54 IGTIESLNSTW
+54 IGTIESPNSTW

-70 SGASDG
+70 GGASDG

-98 EIATSAALDA
+98 EIATSAAIDA

-121 VTPTPN
+121 VTPTPK
-127 PATTGPALNPDNVV
+127 PATGPVLNPDNVV

-189 LNIFGNSYNKSDVS
+189 INIFGNSYNKSDVS
-203 GFYISANKFGIFS
+203 GFYISANKFGAFS
-216 PKVKYGVKTTQLSS
+216 PKVKYGVKTTQISS
-230 AILNSDASFTLV
+230 AIINADASFTVV

-249 LKTKA
+249 LKSKT

-262 MKVSSSGVL
+262 MKTSSTGVL
-271 QVVGRA
+271 QIVGRA
-277 TLKST
+277 TLKNT
-282 TRNWSSIS
+282 TRSWSSIGA
-290 TGLLQGGKVTYSN
+290 GLLQGGKVTYSN
-303 RTEAAITKFS
+303 KTESAITKFS
-313 AINKPIWNVRYS
+313 AINKPVWNIRYS

-346 QIKSV
+346 PIKSV
-351 SAWKPKIPTPVVL
+351 SAWKPKSPTPVVV
-364 ELGKKGEVLNSY
+364 ELGKKGEALNSY
-376 KLSAPAVAIAV
+376 KLSAPAVAMAV
-387 NNEIGT
+387 NSEIGT

-401 SFGLVVIN
+401 SFGFVVIN

>member
-1 MKRVLLLFILIF
+1 
-13 TLQPSTANA
+13 
-22 IVMKDTKVLIELPYS
+22 MKDTKVLIELPYS

-54 IGTIESLNSTW
+54 IGTIESPNSTW

-70 SGASDG
+70 GGASDG

-98 EIATSAALDA
+98 EIATSAAIDA

-121 VTPTPN
+121 VTPTPK
-127 PATTGPALNPDNVV
+127 PATGPVLNPDNVV

-189 LNIFGNSYNKSDVS
+189 INIFGNSYNKSDVS
-203 GFYISANKFGIFS
+203 GFYISANKFGTFS
-216 PKVKYGVKTTQLSS
+216 LKVKYGVKTTQISS
-230 AILNSDASFTLV
+230 AIINSDASFTVV

-249 LKTKA
+249 LKSKA

-262 MKVSSSGVL
+262 MKTSSTGVL

-277 TLKST
+277 TLKNT
-282 TRNWSSIS
+282 TRSWSSIGA
-290 TGLLQGGKVTYSN
+290 GLLQGGKVTYSN
-303 RTEAAITKFS
+303 KTESAITKFS
-313 AINKPIWNVRYS
+313 AINKPVWNIRYS

-346 QIKSV
+346 PIKSV
-351 SAWKPKIPTPVVL
+351 PAWKPKIPIPVVV
-364 ELGKKGEVLNSY
+364 ELGKKGEALNSY
-376 KLSAPAVAIAV
+376 KLSAPAVAMAV
-387 NNEIGT
+387 NSEIGT

-401 SFGLVVIN
+401 SFGFIVIN

>member
-1 MKRVLLLFILIF
+1 
-13 TLQPSTANA
+13 
-22 IVMKDTKVLIELPYS
+22 MKDTKVLIELPYS

-54 IGTIESLNSTW
+54 IGTIESPNSTW

-70 SGASDG
+70 GGASDG

-98 EIATSAALDA
+98 EIATSAAIDA

-121 VTPTPN
+121 VTPTPK
-127 PATTGPALNPDNVV
+127 PATGPVLNPDNVV

-163 GRLLNSFEFIS
+163 GRLLNSFEFVS

-189 LNIFGNSYNKSDVS
+189 INIFGNSYNKSDVS
-203 GFYISANKFGIFS
+203 GFYISANKFGAFS
-216 PKVKYGVKTTQLSS
+216 PKVKYGVKTTQVSS
-230 AILNSDASFTLV
+230 AIINSDASFTVV

-249 LKTKA
+249 LKSKA

-262 MKVSSSGVL
+262 MKTSSTGVL

-277 TLKST
+277 TLKNT
-282 TRNWSSIS
+282 TRSWSSIGA
-290 TGLLQGGKVTYSN
+290 GLLQGGKVTYSN
-303 RTEAAITKFS
+303 KTESAITKFS
-313 AINKPIWNVRYS
+313 AINKPVWNIRYS

-346 QIKSV
+346 PIKSV
-351 SAWKPKIPTPVVL
+351 PAWKPKIPIPVVV
-364 ELGKKGEVLNSY
+364 ELGKKGEALNSY
-376 KLSAPAVAIAV
+376 KLSAPAVAMAV
-387 NNEIGT
+387 NSEIGT

-401 SFGLVVIN
+401 SFGFVVIN

>member
-1 MKRVLLLFILIF
+1 MKRVLLVFILIF

-54 IGTIESLNSTW
+54 IGTSESPNSTW

-70 SGASDG
+70 GGASDG

-98 EIATSAALDA
+98 EIATSAAIDA

-121 VTPTPN
+121 VTPTPK
-127 PATTGPALNPDNVV
+127 PATGPVLNPDNVV

-189 LNIFGNSYNKSDVS
+189 INIFGNSYTKSDVS
-203 GFYISANKFGIFS
+203 GFYISANKFGAFS
-216 PKVKYGVKTTQLSS
+216 PKVKYGVKTTQISS
-230 AILNSDASFTLV
+230 AIINTDASFTLV

-249 LKTKA
+249 LKSKA

-262 MKVSSSGVL
+262 MKTSSTGVL

-277 TLKST
+277 TLKNT
-282 TRNWSSIS
+282 TRSWSSIGA
-290 TGLLQGGKVTYSN
+290 GLLQGGKVTYSN
-303 RTEAAITKFS
+303 KTESAITKFS
-313 AINKPIWNVRYS
+313 AINKPVWNIRYS

-346 QIKSV
+346 PIKSV
-351 SAWKPKIPTPVVL
+351 PAWKPKIPIPVVV
-364 ELGKKGEVLNSY
+364 ELGKKGEALNSY
-376 KLSAPAVAIAV
+376 KLSAPAVALAV
-387 NNEIGT
+387 NSEIGT

-401 SFGLVVIN
+401 SFGFVVIN

>member
-1 MKRVLLLFILIF
+1 MKRVLLVFILIF

-54 IGTIESLNSTW
+54 IGTSESPSSTW

-70 SGASDG
+70 GGASDG

-98 EIATSAALDA
+98 EIATSAAIDA

-121 VTPTPN
+121 VTPTPK
-127 PATTGPALNPDNVV
+127 PATGPVLNPDNVV

-189 LNIFGNSYNKSDVS
+189 INIFGNSYNKSDVS
-203 GFYISANKFGIFS
+203 GFYISANKFGAFS
-216 PKVKYGVKTTQLSS
+216 PKVKYGVKTTQISS
-230 AILNSDASFTLV
+230 AIVNPDASFTVV

-249 LKTKA
+249 LKSKA

-262 MKVSSSGVL
+262 MKTSSTGVL
-271 QVVGRA
+271 QLVGRA
-277 TLKST
+277 TLKNT
-282 TRNWSSIS
+282 TRSWSSIGA
-290 TGLLQGGKVTYSN
+290 GLLQGGKVTYSN
-303 RTEAAITKFS
+303 KTESAITKFS
-313 AINKPIWNVRYS
+313 AINKPVWNIRYS

-346 QIKSV
+346 PIKSV
-351 SAWKPKIPTPVVL
+351 SAWKPKIPTPVVV
-364 ELGKKGEVLNSY
+364 ELGKKGEALNSY
-376 KLSAPAVAIAV
+376 KLSAPAVALAV
-387 NNEIGT
+387 NSEIGT

-401 SFGLVVIN
+401 SFGFIVIN